1 MQGQCNGFVDL
12 SKALTKKA
20 MLGPFYPKNL
30 RQGLEPAA
38 PMSRRKM

>member
-12 SKALTKKA
+12 SKGLIKKA
-20 MLGPFYPKNL
+20 MLSPTYTKNL

-38 PMSRRKM
+38 PMSRWKM